1 MTKLA
6 SRSAALLALTS
17 MAGVASAGNT
27 YSWDGIY
34 AGANA
39 GGGANTTCSSWTL
52 NGPAIDPTIAA
63 MFSNRTCPNND
74 TFLGGVQIGD
84 AFQYDRLVWAVEAD
98 FDAWSGKKYN
108 RSLQYAGNTS
118 PQGTYLFSG
127 KLNPSGFGI
136 LGPRIGY
143 AGDHWLPYLRGGAM
157 ITGGSHNSTLSYIPS
172 GTTSTTASFSGGKN
186 FTSFG
191 WVAGG
196 GIDVVLS
203 GPWSVS
209 AEYLHADLGHGSNS
223 TTTCTGTA
231 SACEAFS
238 GVSLESTHNSFT
250 ANIFRIGINYWFG
263 Y

>member
-108 RSLQYAGNTS
+108 RSLQYGQYFPTGDLPIFRQTQS
-118 PQGTYLFSG
+118 KWFRH
-127 KLNPSGFGI
+127 
-136 LGPRIGY
+136 PRS
-143 AGDHWLPYLRGGAM
+143 ADWLRRRSLAALPRGGAM

-223 TTTCTGTA
+223 TTTCTGAA